1 MSSKGGKTRSGRAS
15 ADGVTNMND
24 DRKTKVVKLPARD
37 CDEELLRMN
46 RNPVFGVVALP
57 RTPQELSPQLPDIF
71 EAVDRHALM
80 ERLRALA
87 SQI

>member
-1 MSSKGGKTRSGRAS
+1 
-15 ADGVTNMND
+15 MND
-24 DRKTKVVKLPARD
+24 DRKTKVVKLRARE

-46 RNPVFGVVALP
+46 RNPAFGVVALS
-57 RTPQELSPQLPDIF
+57 RTPQELSPQLPDNF
-71 EAVDRHALM
+71 EVVDRHALM